1 MGRCLEV
8 DRELDLFPCSITHL
22 YNDGSIR
29 GSHHFSLSKIY
40 GMNYTIFDTPVVNS
54 LMRWLSLV
62 ILRLSGWK
70 VEGQAPTESKY
81 VLIAAPHT
89 SNWDFPFTLMVCFAL
104 RLNVYWMG
112 KASLFPPVL
121 SIVARWLGGIP
132 VNRDR
137 AGNLVQTTIDAFHHN
152 EKLTVIV
159 PPEGTRGSV
168 THWKT
173 GFYHIAHGAGVPIAL
188 GFLDFK
194 RKAGGIGQLFY
205 TTGDISKDMQLIQ
218 EFYAGIT
225 GKNSQQFDSETIKI
239 K

>member
-1 MGRCLEV
+1 
-8 DRELDLFPCSITHL
+8 
-22 YNDGSIR
+22 
-29 GSHHFSLSKIY
+29 
-40 GMNYTIFDTPVVNS
+40 MNYTIFDTPVVNF
-54 LMRWLSLV
+54 LMRWLSLA
-62 ILRLSGWK
+62 ILRLLGWRL
-70 VEGQAPTESKY
+70 EGHAPSDAKY

-89 SNWDFPFTLMVCFAL
+89 SNWDFPFTLMVCFGL

-121 SIVARWLGGIP
+121 GVVARWLGGIP
-132 VNRDR
+132 VNRER
-137 AGNLVQTTIDAFHHN
+137 AGNLVQSTIDAFN
-152 EKLTVIV
+152 QNSKLTVIV

-173 GFYHIAHGAGVPIAL
+173 GFYHIAHGASVPVAL

-194 RKAGGIGQLFY
+194 RKVGGIGQVFH
-205 TTGDISKDMQLIQ
+205 TTGDIAEDMRIIQ

-225 GKNSQQFDSETIKI
+225 GKNPQQFDSGSIKI